1 MAPTSTERVRKHWL
15 KRKNDKDT
23 WMADKVKER
32 VRIKRHRETKKSTMN
47 KQELDQQRKY
57 KTERKRAQR
66 AKKKEIERS
75 KKCQDM
81 IISEE
86 QPSTSVKNVLP

>member
-1 MAPTSTERVRKHWL
+1 MVPTSSERVRKHRL

-32 VRIKRHRETKKSTMN
+32 ERIKRYREKKKSTLN
-47 KQELDQQRKY
+47 KEELDQQRSMKL
-57 KTERKRAQR
+57 KEKQPKERK
-66 AKKKEIERS
+66 KTKLKGS
-75 KKCQDM
+75 KKCRDM

-86 QPSTSVKNVLP
+86 QPSTPMMTP